1 MVDVINKT
9 RDIIL
14 HKTSSDIAVYKN
26 FIGELTLFQFVTCM
40 MYVYLLSLYIFKAG
54 RDFSWMHTRYDCIL

>member
-1 MVDVINKT
+1 MVDVINKI

-40 MYVYLLSLYIFKAG
+40 MYVYLLSLYNN
-54 RDFSWMHTRYDCIL
+54 ML